1 MDVGNLI
8 SDSSAFCK
16 LLVVFNFL
24 FSYPHTVFLTL
35 RWLTVKN
42 HLLSKKKKEKEGE
55 REGWRKLNLFM
66 SFTFFLF
73 RKLFFFCS
81 FSSLLWY
88 MLLLLSHFSRVWLC
102 ATPQMA
108 AHQASR
114 PWDSP
119 GKNTG
124 VGCHFLLQCTQ
135 VKSGSEVAQSC
146 PTLRNPVDCSPP
158 GSSVHGIFQARI
170 LESGAIKSSKIYL
183 TYCSI
188 SWHSSKSPQCIPEE

>member
-1 MDVGNLI
+1 MIYRLVVLLSQLWTSLLFHVQFWFASWPAYRFLRRQVKWSGIPISLRIFQFVVIHTVKSFSIVSEAETDVFYGIPLLFFYDPVDVGNLI
-8 SDSSAFCK
+8 SDSSAFSK

-55 REGWRKLNLFM
+55 REGGRKLNLFM

-88 MLLLLSHFSRVWLC
+88 MLLLLSHFIRVRLC
-102 ATPQMA
+102 ATP
-108 AHQASR
+108 
-114 PWDSP
+114 
-119 GKNTG
+119 
-124 VGCHFLLQCTQ
+124 
-135 VKSGSEVAQSC
+135 
-146 PTLRNPVDCSPP
+146 
-158 GSSVHGIFQARI
+158 
-170 LESGAIKSSKIYL
+170 
-183 TYCSI
+183 
-188 SWHSSKSPQCIPEE
+188 